1 MLLNEYIIFCAYF
14 NFWQYFVEIL
24 IDNFPDD
31 SRWHATE
38 PRVCLSQFSAHSQL
52 FPTSFYTH
60 SLYVTVLNWLFVQN
74 ILKLVKIN
82 PSQTKT
88 WPLAP
93 DIFTIFDQTL
103 KTSQLQNQFIF
114 WNLNFGGDKISS
126 DWAGF
131 WKILWLHYILD
142 CADWV
147 MSSGCHMLPIAEL
160 SVSRSWEINNFYT
173 FENLF
178 LVMFVLEP

>member
-1 MLLNEYIIFCAYF
+1 MTPADTPQSPEFVYLNSLHIHSFFPPVSTHTHTLCYSSKLTFCPKHF
-14 NFWQYFVEIL
+14 KTCK
-24 IDNFPDD
+24 D
-31 SRWHATE
+31 
-38 PRVCLSQFSAHSQL
+38 
-52 FPTSFYTH
+52 
-60 SLYVTVLNWLFVQN
+60 
-74 ILKLVKIN
+74 N

-103 KTSQLQNQFIF
+103 KASQLQNQFIF
-114 WNLNFGGDKISS
+114 WNLNFAGDKISS

-131 WKILWLHYILD
+131 RKILWLHYILD

-160 SVSRSWEINNFYT
+160 SVSRSWEINNLDI